1 MTALPKNDSLKK
13 ALEVNKKIAD
23 LADLRTELVQDRAT
37 YLVRALN
44 ESGLNP
50 REIGE
55 HFGVNRQRIYQ
66 MVEQGGQRMPR
77 LR

>member
-1 MTALPKNDSLKK
+1 MAAPQKNDSLKK
-13 ALEVNKKIAD
+13 ALEINQKIAD
-23 LADLRTELVQDRAT
+23 LAELRTELVQDRAT

-55 HFGVNRQRIYQ
+55 HFDVNRQRIYQ